1 MGGEFGSFPMDRFI
15 ARANIKHLRGQ
26 LEYELD
32 PACRATLMKLLVEE
46 EDKLAR
52 DLSLL
57 ADLDQHIG
65 NGHHRI
71 QRQMVVVATMERDG
85 HDGVGQAKALLVYLE
100 EAQNLHERYR
110 QLVLKAV
117 QESEL

>member
-1 MGGEFGSFPMDRFI
+1 
-15 ARANIKHLRGQ
+15 
-26 LEYELD
+26 
-32 PACRATLMKLLVEE
+32 
-46 EDKLAR
+46 
-52 DLSLL
+52 
-57 ADLDQHIG
+57 
-65 NGHHRI
+65 
-71 QRQMVVVATMERDG
+71 MERDG